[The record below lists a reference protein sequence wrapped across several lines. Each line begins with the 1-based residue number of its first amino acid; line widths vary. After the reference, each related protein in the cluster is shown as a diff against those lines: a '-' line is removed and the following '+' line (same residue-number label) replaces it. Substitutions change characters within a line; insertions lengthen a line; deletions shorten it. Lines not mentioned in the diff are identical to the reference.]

1 MNKKTL
7 VIVAGI
13 AMLIALVALTFA
25 PAPRAVYAQNPTPAP
40 QPPVA
45 VLKVVPVPANAALPG
60 AITGT
65 LSYITDTAVGAA
77 KTTAAMG
84 TTGLSDV
91 PLNVPI
97 HLAVSA
103 QDPKNS
109 GKPTWTLTKPTNS
122 KATIK
127 DPAAMTTEF
136 TPDVVGAYMVGVS
149 LKNDAGVTSNAEFA
163 TFHAGTFIGVTAG
176 NCQQCHP
183 EKTAEWAKTG
193 HAKILT
199 EEIDNLASPNVAT
212 HYSESCIRCHTTG
225 WYLAP
230 VGAGSGGFND
240 AKAAANWT
248 FPTFAQIDAAGKKTG
263 PSNWTAM
270 PDSVK
275 NMANIQCE
283 QCHGPANEHVKN
295 GAPVMAVSYDNGV
308 CDVCH
313 AGGGHH
319 IKGLEIVY
327 SKHSDASA
335 AAWTTPTGPEEQACV
350 RCHTA
355 KGYVSFLKDPTNPA
369 AWDNSPQ
376 TLGCSGCHD
385 PHSDA
390 NYAQL
395 RVVGKPVQVA
405 FTTKDVGLSA
415 TCEDCHNNRTDPANA
430 VKGSYPHYSSAAE
443 MLSDTGGVTYGQT
456 VPNSPHGTMVGA
468 APIPNPGFAADPTTN
483 QFLFSAVGDTKG
495 NVPGPCV
502 TCHMTPGLTD
512 SKDPNYMKVGEHS
525 FNMTSPDGTFDYG
538 AACKSCHGDVKD
550 FNLKAKA
557 DYDGNGKVE
566 GVQDEV
572 KGLLGILWKGLTDK
586 GVKKI
591 DTGYPY
597 ATLPKDA
604 SGNVDPKIA
613 NAWYNYRVVY
623 GVMWGTDTG
632 NGNEGKAAAIHNFK
646 RSVAL
651 LQLSIKDLTG
661 SLPANAV
668 DIMK

>member
-13 AMLIALVALTFA
+13 AMLIALVTLTFA
-25 PAPRAVYAQNPTPAP
+25 PAPRAAYAQNPTPAP

-45 VLKVVPVPANAALPG
+45 VLKVVPVPANAAGPN
-60 AITGT
+60 AITTT
-65 LSYITDTAVGAA
+65 LKYITDTVVGQ
-77 KTTAAMG
+77 KSTTIALG
-84 TTGLSDV
+84 TTGLSNV
-91 PLNVPI
+91 PINEPI

-103 QDPKNS
+103 ADPKNT
-109 GKPTWTLTKPTNS
+109 GKPTWTLTAPPGS
-122 KATIK
+122 KAAIK
-127 DPAAMTTEF
+127 DPTAMATEF

-149 LKNDAGVTSNAEFA
+149 LKNDAGVTSNTDFA
-163 TFHAGTFIGVTAG
+163 TFHAGTFIGITAG
-176 NCQQCHP
+176 NCQQCHTNQAT
-183 EKTAEWAKTG
+183 EWSKTP
-193 HAKILT
+193 HATIFT
-199 EEIDNLASPNVAT
+199 NQIDIKNGDYA
-212 HYSESCIRCHTTG
+212 ESCIRCHT
-225 WYLAP
+225 
-230 VGAGSGGFND
+230 VGYFPGANNGNFADAQAKTQWQFPTVKQIMAGGNW
-240 AKAAANWT
+240 AAA
-248 FPTFAQIDAAGKKTG
+248 PAE
-263 PSNWTAM
+263 
-270 PDSVK
+270 VK

-283 QCHGPANEHVKN
+283 SCHGPANEHVKN
-295 GAPVMAVSYDNGV
+295 GAPVMAVSYDNGA

-319 IKGLEIVY
+319 IKGIEITY
-327 SKHSDASA
+327 SAHSDANA
-335 AAWTTPTGPEEQACV
+335 AAWTTPTGPAEQACV

-376 TLGCSGCHD
+376 TLGCAGCHD

-395 RVVGKPVQVA
+395 RVVGKPIQVA

-456 VPNSPHGTMVGA
+456 VPNSPHGTMVGV

-502 TCHMTPGLTD
+502 TCHMAPGLTD
-512 SKDPNYMKVGEHS
+512 SKDPNYTKVGEHS

-572 KGLLGILWKGLTDK
+572 KGLLGVLWKGLTDK
-586 GVKKI
+586 GMKKI